1 MSRSTATTAPD
12 PKAATTLRRR
22 STVFVAAL
30 ALAALIFGGVAALD
44 RAVRR
49 AAANL
54 VPPPASTLVV
64 DRNGRLL
71 RAFATPAG
79 RWSLPV
85 SATDVDPHFTTL
97 LLAVEDG
104 RFAEHRGVDPR
115 AVLRAAAQW
124 AWNRRIASGASTL
137 SMQVARLIAP
147 RPRSLKAKAS
157 QAIRALALERRFG
170 KPAILDL
177 YLRLAPYGGDIQ
189 GVRAASLAWF
199 GHEPGRLTLA
209 ESALLV
215 ALPQAPGHRRPDRFA
230 ARARAARDRVLDR
243 AATLGLASALEVAA
257 AKAEPVPEHRK
268 PLPALAFHAAGEA
281 RAASPGSVRIR
292 LALDADLQARLEPLV
307 LRLVARFGPAV
318 SGALVVIDNASGEI
332 LADIGTAD
340 PQSDARAGR
349 IDMARAW
356 RSPGS
361 ALKPFIYGMAFEDGI
376 AAPDTVIEDR
386 QTHFG
391 SYSPA
396 DFDGAFTG
404 SVTAERA
411 LQQSLNLPAVALLD
425 TVGPSRFLA
434 RLRDAGAGIAL
445 PPAEAPGLAVALGGL
460 GIRLVDLARLYS
472 GLARGGDVPV
482 LVERLE
488 PSEAWT
494 APGRPITDPPSAWA
508 VGEILRG
515 VAPPSNALSGRIAFK
530 TGTSYGFRDALAV
543 GYSRRFTVAAWLG
556 RPDNAA
562 VPGLVGRQAAAP
574 LLFEAF
580 ARLPGPVTVPPRPD
594 NLRSAAPLPPPLRK
608 LAATRD
614 DVELSCRS
622 PSRRSGAD
630 CGTVAP
636 ALRIAYPPDGATVDL
651 GLADRSGTG
660 SALALKAEGGAPPF
674 TWFINGVVAGVA
686 SPRRETR
693 WMPDGAGFAH
703 LSVLDAAGHQASAA
717 VRLH

>member
-1 MSRSTATTAPD
+1 MSRSTGTTAPD
-12 PKAATTLRRR
+12 AKTATPDRRR
-22 STVFVAAL
+22 PVLLAAAL
-30 ALAALIFGGVAALD
+30 VLTATALAGVLFLG

-49 AAANL
+49 AEANL

-64 DRNGRLL
+64 DRDGRLL
-71 RAFATPAG
+71 RGFATPAG

-85 SATDVDPHFTTL
+85 SSADVDPHFTRL
-97 LLAVEDG
+97 LLSIEDA
-104 RFAEHRGVDPR
+104 RFADHVGVDPR

-124 AWNRRIASGASTL
+124 VWNRRIASGASTL

-177 YLRLAPYGGDIQ
+177 YLRLAPYGGNIQ

-199 GHEPGRLTLA
+199 GHEPGRLSLA

-215 ALPQAPGHRRPDRFA
+215 ALPQAPGRRRPDRFA

-243 AATLGLASALEVAA
+243 VATLGLASALEVAA
-257 AKAEPVPEHRK
+257 AKAEPVPEHRR

-281 RAASPGSVRIR
+281 RAASPGAGRIR
-292 LALDADLQARLEPLV
+292 LTLDADLQARLEPLV
-307 LRLVARFGPAV
+307 LRLVSRFGPAV
-318 SGALVVIDNASGEI
+318 SGALVVVDNGTGEI
-332 LADIGTAD
+332 LADVGTAD
-340 PQSDARAGR
+340 PESDARAGR

-361 ALKPFIYGMAFEDGI
+361 ALKPFIYAMAFEDGL
-376 AAPDTVIEDR
+376 AAPETVIEDR

-425 TVGPSRFLA
+425 RVGPSRFLA
-434 RLRDAGAGIAL
+434 RLRDAGVQIAL

-460 GIRLVDLARLYS
+460 GTRLVDLARLYS
-472 GLARGGDVPV
+472 GLARGGDAPA

-488 PSEAWT
+488 PAESRSV
-494 APGRPITDPPSAWA
+494 PGRPVTDPSSAWA

-515 VAPPSNALSGRIAFK
+515 VAPPANALSGRIAFK

-574 LLFEAF
+574 LLFEVF
-580 ARLPGPVTVPPRPD
+580 ARLPGPITSPPRPD
-594 NLRSAAPLPPPLRK
+594 NLRAAAPLPAPLRRLAPARDDAEPSCR
-608 LAATRD
+608 LAAGRTG
-614 DVELSCRS
+614 L
-622 PSRRSGAD
+622 G
-630 CGTVAP
+630 CGTASP
-636 ALRIAYPPDGATVDL
+636 TLRIAYPPDGATVDL
-651 GLADRSGTG
+651 GLADQSGAG
-660 SALALKAEGGAPPF
+660 SVLALKAEGGAPPF
-674 TWFINGVVAGVA
+674 TWFVNGVAAGAA

-693 WMPDGAGFAH
+693 WTPDGAGFAH

-717 VRLH
+717 VRLR

>member
-1 MSRSTATTAPD
+1 M
-12 PKAATTLRRR
+12 
-22 STVFVAAL
+22 VL
-30 ALAALIFGGVAALD
+30 AGAWTLD
-44 RAVRR
+44 RAIRR
-49 AAANL
+49 AEANL
-54 VPPPASTLVV
+54 IPPPASTLVV
-64 DRNGRLL
+64 DRDGRLL

-85 SATDVDPHFTTL
+85 SAADVDPHFTRL
-97 LLAVEDG
+97 LLAVEDA
-104 RFAEHRGVDPR
+104 RFVDHVGIDPL

-124 AWNRRIASGASTL
+124 AWQRRIASGASTL

-147 RPRSLKAKAS
+147 RPRSLKAKAV

-170 KPAILDL
+170 KAAIFDL
-177 YLRLAPYGGDIQ
+177 YLRLAPYGGNIQ

-199 GHEPGRLTLA
+199 GHEPGHLSLA
-209 ESALLV
+209 EAALLV
-215 ALPQAPGHRRPDRFA
+215 ALPQAPGRRRPDRFV
-230 ARARAARDRVLDR
+230 ARAKAARDRVLDR
-243 AATLGLASALEVAA
+243 AQTLGLASALEVAA
-257 AKAEPVPEHRK
+257 AKTEAIPQRRRS
-268 PLPALAFHAAGEA
+268 LPALAFHAAGEA
-281 RAASPGSVRIR
+281 RVASPGTGRIR
-292 LALDADLQARLEPLV
+292 LTLDADLQARLEPLTA
-307 LRLVARFGPAV
+307 RLASRFGPAV
-318 SGALVVIDNASGEI
+318 SGALVVVDNASGQI

-340 PQSDARAGR
+340 PQSDARSGR

-361 ALKPFIYGMAFEDGI
+361 ALKPFIYAMAFEDGV

-425 TVGPSRFLA
+425 RIGPSGFLA

-482 LVERLE
+482 LVERLDPPE
-488 PSEAWT
+488 PQT
-494 APGRPITDPPSAWA
+494 APGRPVTDPPSAWA

-580 ARLPGPVTVPPRPD
+580 ARLPGPVTPPPRPD
-594 NLRSAAPLPPPLRK
+594 NLRSAAPLPAPLRR
-608 LAATRD
+608 LQPLRD
-614 DVELSCRS
+614 DAEPPCRATAGRTG
-622 PSRRSGAD
+622 PG
-630 CGTVAP
+630 CGSAAP
-636 ALRIAYPPDGATVDL
+636 TLRIAYPPDGATVDL
-651 GLADRSGTG
+651 GLADGSGAG
-660 SALALKAEGGAPPF
+660 SPLALKAEGGAPPF
-674 TWFINGVVAGVA
+674 TWFINGVAAGAA
-686 SPRRETR
+686 SPRREAR
-693 WMPDGAGFAH
+693 WMPDGIGFAH

-717 VRLH
+717 VRLR